1 MERRDKNQIVHSTR
15 QISGNASNNF
25 QRKFTLPHPSIKDG
39 IISGSFKLNPF
50 MRWILNPRQRRKFPN
65 DTTPP
70 GTNSI
75 LYTKLVKLLQQ
86 IFKKIQKFSYL
97 GYEGT
102 FDENPSTWMEVD
114 DDARLDVERTHFF
127 DMNHITNMVWT
138 VCPGHELTVRHTWV
152 EDGLTHRSM
161 MAKNNKE
168 TRDGQQCGRRPLCEM
183 KASRLHL

>member
-1 MERRDKNQIVHSTR
+1 MC
-15 QISGNASNNF
+15 
-25 QRKFTLPHPSIKDG
+25 
-39 IISGSFKLNPF
+39 
-50 MRWILNPRQRRKFPN
+50 
-65 DTTPP
+65 
-70 GTNSI
+70 
-75 LYTKLVKLLQQ
+75 
-86 IFKKIQKFSYL
+86 YL

-114 DDARLDVERTHFF
+114 DDARLDVERTRFF
-127 DMNHITNMVWT
+127 DMNHITNMVRT